1 MTHHSYPR
9 HLLLCLLEQF
19 FNQAHRE
26 RDIKLRVA
34 SQRKTLS
41 ILNSGIIDL
50 CICMETQVMRWVEY
64 CLRGMKTR
72 ELNRTD
78 QQFSKVVEEFR
89 KSMVE
94 RFENYLDDY
103 TNESRLARSLA
114 LISRAFRK
122 H

>member
-1 MTHHSYPR
+1 
-9 HLLLCLLEQF
+9 
-19 FNQAHRE
+19 
-26 RDIKLRVA
+26 
-34 SQRKTLS
+34 
-41 ILNSGIIDL
+41 
-50 CICMETQVMRWVEY
+50 MRWVEY

-78 QQFSKVVEEFR
+78 QQFGKVVEEFR

>member
-1 MTHHSYPR
+1 
-9 HLLLCLLEQF
+9 
-19 FNQAHRE
+19 
-26 RDIKLRVA
+26 
-34 SQRKTLS
+34 
-41 ILNSGIIDL
+41 
-50 CICMETQVMRWVEY
+50 
-64 CLRGMKTR
+64 MKTR